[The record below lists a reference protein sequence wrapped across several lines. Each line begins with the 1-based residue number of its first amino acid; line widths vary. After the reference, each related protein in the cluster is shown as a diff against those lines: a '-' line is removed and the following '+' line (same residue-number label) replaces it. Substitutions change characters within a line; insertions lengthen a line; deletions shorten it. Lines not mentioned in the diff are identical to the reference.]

1 MSGGSLRTGKI
12 TPAVPRTEASKNRY
26 YELPEEIIGEFQPEK
41 LLAQIESQAASA
53 IAGLESGGPGSTEQV
68 MWLALFAL
76 LQWARTPIGR
86 RQRKALDEV
95 MERQMV
101 ELRLSAKEKVIE
113 FIREHEPG
121 LSVEEA
127 EQQRLELFDDL
138 QSGRIVFESTPEREV
153 ASMFLALP
161 QSAEELVAKCDWTL
175 VRFPEGSPL
184 VLPDTGITRCDPSPK
199 IPGTSSGFLGSPT
212 VENAIHLSSHS
223 ALLITPGSGVVFQ
236 REGEDEDV

>member
-1 MSGGSLRTGKI
+1 MDLCSGKI

-26 YELPEEIIGEFQPEK
+26 YELPEEVVGEFQPKK
-41 LLAQIESQAASA
+41 LLARIESEAASA
-53 IAGLESGGPGSTEQV
+53 IARLEADTPGSSEHL

-95 MERQMV
+95 MERQLA

-121 LSVEEA
+121 LSDEEA
-127 EQQRLELFDDL
+127 ERQRLELLDDL
-138 QSGRIVFESTPEREV
+138 QSGRIGFESTPEREV

-161 QSAEELVAKCDWTL
+161 RSAVELVAKCDL
-175 VRFPEGSPL
+175 
-184 VLPDTGITRCDPSPK
+184 I
-199 IPGTSSGFLGSPT
+199 LGSKSI
-212 VENAIHLSSHS
+212 VRILAECQARAGSS
-223 ALLITPGSGVVFQ
+223 ALHFTHCLLS
-236 REGEDEDV
+236 